1 MAPMVNKSSYD
12 KPLAAS
18 QGPVLVGLIPA
29 LTHNLSLAAQTIRDG
44 ATTLIEPGAGLITQ
58 ARTVSENPYSFG
70 FALEHLQALGFNLN
84 AALQG
89 ADSRAYQI
97 PVDGTRFGPDIYI
110 DKAGQVIATF
120 QVKGG
125 SSNYVETAVASGN
138 YRDPIVTNV
147 ENAYVRGTST
157 VISAD
162 GVCSIPVPHNVTQLA
177 AAHPYATALLLEAAA
192 DVGEVLGSGVSG
204 ATVNAAINVVL
215 ESIHQLGPVIRGE
228 KVMEWALLQ
237 PIVEKAL
244 AGLQSGFLR
253 GAAVKVLQRLM
264 GGNPMAALGF
274 TLTVEAIPTLIRL
287 IQGEVT
293 LVEALVEVGPR
304 LLTSG
309 IVTVMVLL
317 FPPVGMAMLT
327 ASVLLAIWAEL
338 APEWVMVLH
347 RVVEKT
353 LVAGAAGVTA
363 ATRELGRAPFNWLGS
378 SAASGH
384 ASSTHLAEMDGLL
397 DALLE

>member
-1 MAPMVNKSSYD
+1 
-12 KPLAAS
+12 
-18 QGPVLVGLIPA
+18 
-29 LTHNLSLAAQTIRDG
+29 
-44 ATTLIEPGAGLITQ
+44 
-58 ARTVSENPYSFG
+58 
-70 FALEHLQALGFNLN
+70 
-84 AALQG
+84 
-89 ADSRAYQI
+89 
-97 PVDGTRFGPDIYI
+97 
-110 DKAGQVIATF
+110 
-120 QVKGG
+120 
-125 SSNYVETAVASGN
+125 
-138 YRDPIVTNV
+138 
-147 ENAYVRGTST
+147 
-157 VISAD
+157 
-162 GVCSIPVPHNVTQLA
+162 
-177 AAHPYATALLLEAAA
+177 
-192 DVGEVLGSGVSG
+192 
-204 ATVNAAINVVL
+204 
-215 ESIHQLGPVIRGE
+215 
-228 KVMEWALLQ
+228 MEWALLQ

-293 LVEALVEVGPR
+293 LVEALAEVGPR

-347 RVVEKT
+347 RVVGKT